1 LPHGLLAFFGVPVV
15 RWEGMSGRR
24 GRRSFVSGGRMTRQ
38 LRRPRPLVKCPSI
51 GHHVPDGPRP
61 AAEDKLNKRLG
72 KNRNLTQELRREAD
86 SIQAALDALKQGAKA
101 RLSHG
106 VALDPL
112 HAVYVAVQN
121 FTSVFAERVSQFP
134 EFRPYYKSA
143 AKADDEYMPGGPP
156 MSPLTGSYF
165 TTWAFFDLRF
175 GPDDET
181 IGTCLL
187 DVAGLLGM
195 STEMIEAIRLMSG
208 TRMGIYEHVGSQ
220 GGRTLLRELI
230 TDDGFE
236 CYVPAGYP
244 GKAGELWFVRLCP
257 PIDPANDHVAF
268 TTPYVLLDFGKADWT
283 AYLSKSLIGL
293 TAPEKRRRLGELLK
307 YGRGPDY
314 WNEFIFQ
321 AYHHHR
327 PDAIFLTGLPD
338 VPGSLPHA
346 N

>member
-1 LPHGLLAFFGVPVV
+1 MGKI
-15 RWEGMSGRR
+15 S
-24 GRRSFVSGGRMTRQ
+24 
-38 LRRPRPLVKCPSI
+38 
-51 GHHVPDGPRP
+51 
-61 AAEDKLNKRLG
+61 DKLIKRLG
-72 KNRNLTQELRREAD
+72 KGRKLVQELRREAG
-86 SIQAALDALKQGAKA
+86 SIQKALDALKQGATA

-121 FTSVFAERVSQFP
+121 VTSVFAERVSEFP
-134 EFRPYYKSA
+134 EFDPYYRA
-143 AKADDEYMPGGPP
+143 VLHAQDEYIPGGPP

-175 GPDDET
+175 GPDRET

-187 DVAGLLGM
+187 DVGGLLGM
-195 STEMIEAIRLMSG
+195 STEVVEAVRLMSE
-208 TRMGIYEHVGSQ
+208 TRMGVYEH
-220 GGRTLLRELI
+220 GGIEDGRCLLRELI
-230 TDDGFE
+230 TDDESE
-236 CYVPAGYP
+236 CHVPAGYP

-257 PIDPANDHVAF
+257 PVEPVSYHVAF
-268 TTPYVLLDFGKADWT
+268 TTPYILTDFGRADWT

-293 TAPEKRRRLGELLK
+293 TAPEKRRRLGEFLK
-307 YGRGPDY
+307 YGKGPGF
-314 WNEFIFQ
+314 WNEFVFQ

-346 N
+346 